1 MLIAHTRLS
10 VRPQVMLTGPAGATE
25 YPNRTVAF
33 AVEGFDRLALS
44 RSWPFI
50 ELVMSPKILAL
61 AKKGQPEL

>member
-1 MLIAHTRLS
+1 MSKLGLQI
-10 VRPQVMLTGPAGATE
+10 MLTGPDGATE

-44 RSWPFI
+44 KSWPFI

-61 AKKGQPEL
+61 AKSEQQYTEQPRV